1 MENEL
6 ITKESEGNF
15 PLNIETLHV
24 SPIPQIHINLGD
36 EQSFLKMAGQLTDI
50 TGVIWNE
57 EKITLMGQDRTK
69 TIQFYPE
76 IETTAK
82 LFLVKEEPRRRRD
95 NIFGIPTGPKVWEG
109 EFEPIIFPKGKLI
122 EFLQQYHDGL
132 SDDIISSIKNM
143 RVTER
148 RSEQEEMITLDES
161 ETRTVIEE
169 SNTTNI
175 PKNFTLALPVS
186 GSYVGHFD
194 FEASVAMLEDDYGHK
209 TKRKGIMLRCLNG
222 RDVLRDMM
230 LCTLSQLPPELP
242 IYYGAMGVEMRERN
256 AFL

>member
-6 ITKESEGNF
+6 ITKENKGNL
-15 PLNIETLHV
+15 PLNIETLNV

-36 EQSFLKMAGQLTDI
+36 EQSFLKMVGQTNNVN
-50 TGVIWNE
+50 GVIWNE
-57 EKITLMGQDRTK
+57 EKITLMCQDRTT

-76 IETTAK
+76 IDTTAK

-109 EFEPIIFPKGKLI
+109 EFEPIVFKKGKLI
-122 EFLQQYHDGL
+122 EFLQKYHDGL
-132 SDDIISSIKNM
+132 PNDIISSIKNM
-143 RVTER
+143 RVTQHK
-148 RSEQEEMITLDES
+148 SEQEEMLALDES

-175 PKNFTLALPVS
+175 PKNFTLALPVA
-186 GSYVGHFD
+186 GNYVGNFD
-194 FEASVAMLEDDYGHK
+194 FEASVAMLEDEYGTK
-209 TKRKGIMLRCLNG
+209 TKRKGIMLRCTNG

-230 LCTLSQLPPELP
+230 LCTLSQLPNELP
-242 IYYGAMGVEMRERN
+242 VYYGAMGVEMNDRN
-256 AFL
+256 RFL